1 MNTHFSL
8 PGIKSIA
15 VASANV
21 LPSELAM
28 QSLAGLPISAPST
41 AEDIPFHGETTCEC
55 TQTYAPALSETV
67 ELTFSSL
74 VELPSDT
81 HIAILVT
88 DANCIPYL
96 IGTKEE
102 HPAIERRQTFGNP
115 DSDSNIYTYTIRMS
129 APRALIRCVIR

>member
-1 MNTHFSL
+1 MDTHFSL

-15 VASANV
+15 VASANA
-21 LPSELAM
+21 LPSEL
-28 QSLAGLPISAPST
+28 
-41 AEDIPFHGETTCEC
+41 DIPFHGEATCEC

-88 DANCIPYL
+88 DANRIPYL

-102 HPAIERRQTFGNP
+102 HPAFERRQTFGNP

>member
-15 VASANV
+15 VASAND

-28 QSLAGLPISAPST
+28 QSLAGLLISPPT
-41 AEDIPFHGETTCEC
+41 AEVIPFHGEATCEC
-55 TQTYAPALSETV
+55 TQTYAPALSEMV

-74 VELPSDT
+74 VELPADKQL
-81 HIAILVT
+81 AILVT
-88 DANCIPYL
+88 DANRIPYL

-115 DSDSNIYTYTIRMS
+115 DSESNLYTYTIRMS
-129 APRALIRCVIR
+129 APHALIRCLLI

>member
-15 VASANV
+15 VIPAND
-21 LPSELAM
+21 LSSELAM
-28 QSLAGLPISAPST
+28 QSLAGLPISPPM
-41 AEDIPFHGETTCEC
+41 AELIPFHGEATCEC
-55 TQTYAPALSETV
+55 TQTYAPALLEMV

-74 VELPSDT
+74 VELPADK
-81 HIAILVT
+81 HLAILVT
-88 DANCIPYL
+88 DANHIPYL

-115 DSDSNIYTYTIRMS
+115 NSDSNLYTYTIRMS
-129 APRALIRCVIR
+129 APRALIRCLLI

>member
-8 PGIKSIA
+8 PGIKSIS
-15 VASANV
+15 VIPANN

-28 QSLAGLPISAPST
+28 QSLAGLPISPPT
-41 AEDIPFHGETTCEC
+41 AEVIPFHGEATCEC
-55 TQTYAPALSETV
+55 TQTYAPALSEMV

-74 VELPSDT
+74 VELPADKQL
-81 HIAILVT
+81 AILVT
-88 DANCIPYL
+88 DANRIPYL

-115 DSDSNIYTYTIRMS
+115 DSESNLYTYTIRMS
-129 APRALIRCVIR
+129 APRALIRCLLI

>member
-15 VASANV
+15 VVYAND

-28 QSLAGLPISAPST
+28 QSIAGLPISAPST
-41 AEDIPFHGETTCEC
+41 AEDIPFHGEATCEC
-55 TQTYAPALSETV
+55 TQTYAPLHAEKV

-74 VELPSDT
+74 VELPSDK
-81 HIAILVT
+81 HLAILVT
-88 DANCIPYL
+88 DANRIPYL

-102 HPAIERRQTFGNP
+102 HPAIERRQTFGSP
-115 DSDSNIYTYTIRMS
+115 DADSNLYTYTIQMC
-129 APRALIRCVIR
+129 APRALIRCLLI